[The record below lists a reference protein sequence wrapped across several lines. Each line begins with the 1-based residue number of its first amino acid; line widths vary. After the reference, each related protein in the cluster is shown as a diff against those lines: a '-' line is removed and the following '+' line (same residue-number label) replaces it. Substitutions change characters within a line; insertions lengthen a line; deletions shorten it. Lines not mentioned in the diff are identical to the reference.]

1 MFQREVDDY
10 KKSIKLLQESLEYLK
25 EYHQEILTFISFV
38 YLSAGKLKEAIE
50 YNNQVILI
58 NDRNFEA
65 IAN

>member
-10 KKSIKLLQESLEYLK
+10 KKSITLLKESLEYLND
-25 EYHQEILTFISFV
+25 YQQEILVFISFV
-38 YLSAGKLKEAIE
+38 YLSADKIKEAIE